1 MLKKF
6 AIYGIGLDMSKD
18 HIHVCFGGYT
28 DEQQFKIV
36 AQRRFDNSKSGF
48 KALVQWIE
56 KNRKIKDIPLRVLME
71 VTGVYHEAVLYFLYH
86 KGYQVSLELARRVK
100 RYLESIGH
108 KSKNDKLDG
117 KGIAR
122 MICERSIEPWKP
134 VSREILSIRDL
145 LRHRRALTDAKT
157 QFSNQI
163 HAAEYHVNTQ
173 NSIVKSLR
181 KLVKNLDQEIEK
193 TEIKVT
199 ELAKENQEFYRKVR
213 QISDTVKGLGFISVI
228 TVVAE
233 TNGFEKFTSI
243 KQLVSYSGYDVVEN
257 SSGQFNGKTKI
268 SKRGN
273 AHIRAIMY
281 MPALSAIRAKSEPF
295 YNLYSRVLKRNG
307 GLKKKAAVAVQRKL
321 LVLIYTLWK
330 KDQPFDKNHR
340 NVHHK
345 PSILEIV
352 KEKGSTDV
360 LPVLQWIDNPKLE
373 NLPSS
378 RKGRKNIKIPL
389 H

>member
-6 AIYGIGLDMSKD
+6 AIYGIGLDMGKD

-28 DEQQFKIV
+28 DEQLFKVV
-36 AQRRFDNSKSGF
+36 AQRKFDNTKSGF
-48 KALVQWIE
+48 KALEQWIG
-56 KNRKIKDIPLRVLME
+56 KNRRIKDIPLRVLME
-71 VTGVYHEAVLYFLYH
+71 VTGVYHEAVLYFLYD
-86 KGYQVSLELARRVK
+86 KGYQVSLELSRRVK

-134 VSREILSIRDL
+134 VSKDILVIRDL
-145 LRHRRALTDAKT
+145 LRHRKALIATQT
-157 QFSNQI
+157 QFRNQL
-163 HAAEYHVNTQ
+163 HAMLYHVNAQ
-173 NSIVKSLR
+173 NDIVKSLK

-193 TEIKVT
+193 IELKVT
-199 ELAKENQEFYRKVR
+199 ELAKENPELNRKVR

-233 TNGFEKFTSI
+233 TNGFEKFTSM
-243 KQLVSYSGYDVVEN
+243 KQLVSYSGYDIVEN
-257 SSGQFNGKTKI
+257 SSGQFNGKTRI

-273 AHIRAIMY
+273 AHIRANMY
-281 MPALSAIRAKSEPF
+281 MPALSAIRSKSEPF
-295 YNLYSRVLKRNG
+295 YNLYTRVLKRNG
-307 GLKKKAAVAVQRKL
+307 GIKKKAAVAVQRKL

-330 KDQPFDKNHR
+330 KDQAFDENHR

-345 PSILEIV
+345 PGKLEIV
-352 KEKGSTDV
+352 PEKGSTDV

>member
-1 MLKKF
+1 MLKSF
-6 AIYGIGLDMSKD
+6 AIYGIGLDMGKD

-28 DEQQFKIV
+28 DEQLFKVV
-36 AQRRFDNSKSGF
+36 AQRKFDNTKSGF
-48 KALVQWIE
+48 KALEQWIE
-56 KNRKIKDIPLRVLME
+56 KNRRIKDIPLRVLME
-71 VTGVYHEAVLYFLYH
+71 VTGVYHEAVLYFLYDR
-86 KGYQVSLELARRVK
+86 GYQVSLELSRRVK

-134 VSREILSIRDL
+134 VSEDILVIRDL
-145 LRHRRALTDAKT
+145 MRHRKGLIATKT
-157 QFSNQI
+157 QFRNQL
-163 HAAEYHVNTQ
+163 HAAQYHVNAQ
-173 NSIVKSLR
+173 NTIIKSLKR
-181 KLVKNLDQEIEK
+181 LVKDLDKEIEK
-193 TEIKVT
+193 TEVKVL
-199 ELAKENQEFYRKVR
+199 ELAKENQELYRKVC
-213 QISDTVKGLGFISVI
+213 QIADTVKGLGLISVI

-257 SSGQFNGKTKI
+257 SSGKFKGKTKI

-273 AHIRAIMY
+273 AHIRAAMY
-281 MPALSAIRAKSEPF
+281 MPTISAIRAKSDPF

-307 GLKKKAAVAVQRKL
+307 GIKRKAAVAVQRKL
-321 LVLIYTLWK
+321 LIMIYTLWK
-330 KDQPFDKNHR
+330 KDQAFDNNHR
-340 NVHHK
+340 NVNQK
-345 PSILEIV
+345 TQKLEIIQ
-352 KEKGSTDV
+352 EKGSTDV

-373 NLPSS
+373 NLPSN